1 MEKAKINMTVKKAF
15 GNLYREKCALI
26 AVGTND
32 GKILIGAKPYFFPP
46 TISRLLGG
54 GVDDGEDIENAAV
67 RELAEELGVDITVND
82 LEPLFDFEVSA
93 VDETGKQFN
102 TNTYVFYTNIGAKS
116 YQAGDDVKSIE
127 AITID
132 ELYELGVHYDQ
143 LPETL
148 YYVGEEGEFS
158 WADYGK
164 MYSVIHKKTA
174 EKLKIITA

>member
-1 MEKAKINMTVKKAF
+1 MIM
-15 GNLYREKCALI
+15 R
-26 AVGTND
+26 
-32 GKILIGAKPYFFPP
+32 ILRSP
-46 TISRLLGG
+46 L
-54 GVDDGEDIENAAV
+54 V
-67 RELAEELGVDITVND
+67 RELAEELGVNITVNN

-93 VDETGKQFN
+93 IDEAGKNFN
-102 TNTYVFYTNIGAKS
+102 TNTYVFYTNIGSQS

-127 AITID
+127 AITVD
-132 ELYELGVHYDQ
+132 ELYELGVYYDQ

-174 EKLKIITA
+174 ERLKILNSSDRSNNKSK